1 MTGGASPLVME
12 EMVSDLGYLEALEL
26 RHAALTAER
35 DEAAEA
41 IKAVAPEEL
50 EIKTLRL
57 QQLEADTARMWTI
70 LKEAKGKSP
79 RA

>member
-12 EMVSDLGYLEALEL
+12 ETVSDLSYLEALEL
-26 RHAALTAER
+26 QHAALTAER